1 MQQVENSNRT
11 PLVSVLL
18 EGTVGCGKTALA
30 SNLAVT
36 SGFPYV
42 KLISPEQ
49 MVGACLFFFGLG
61 SFGTTLRLCAPV
73 PSSCEGRERERDFN
87 ST

>member
-1 MQQVENSNRT
+1 VQQVENSNRT

-49 MVGACLFFFGLG
+49 MVG
-61 SFGTTLRLCAPV
+61 TLLPLIHVRR
-73 PSSCEGRERERDFN
+73 GREGERRGGGEGGGLFN